1 MLLRGASPGRA
12 RVLPHVAAVVV
23 AVVMFALIY
32 DPFHAGAVSFLAL
45 TPITL
50 VFADP
55 RVPCSLRRAALCGF
69 AFGWSAA
76 LAIVGPWMF
85 AAAVDYFERGAAW
98 SFGFTLL
105 VNAGYVALFYVPV
118 FVAIRLMS
126 ATPPLLR
133 AVGAA
138 SVWIAVEALRA
149 AEPTGNAWAL
159 LGQGLSNIPVLREAA
174 AFGGTWLLG
183 WMAALCGAAIGVGLQ
198 PDLSSRD
205 TLRCCQ
211 LAVVAPVVL
220 ALLGAVAHLD
230 EHPVTGLP
238 TLRVAVVQQE
248 VPSNDVWNP
257 AERVANWNRYLAATE
272 SLEPRSVDLVVWPES
287 SVPFLLNA
295 DAAAGMRLEDLATR
309 LDAAILVGA
318 PRSQTTGEGRAA
330 LFNSAYLYSPA
341 TEKPR
346 TYDKRRLLPFVES
359 GPVTGISDSETLDY
373 SAGKL
378 PSTFDV
384 RKWKIAP
391 LLCFEGIYPRYA
403 RDAVLEGANLLVNL
417 SNDAWFS
424 GGAGPEQHYAMSLL
438 RTVELRRPMIRA
450 SNGGISAAIDPS
462 GATIGFPIRREKA
475 VRVYSIPPPPRELT
489 VTARSGE
496 FVPWIAGVL
505 ALIALA
511 DSLRPRRAEDPVR
524 R

>member
-1 MLLRGASPGRA
+1 LHGASPGRA

-23 AVVMFALIY
+23 AVIMFALIY

-85 AAAVDYFERGAAW
+85 AAAVDYFERGVAW

-105 VNAGYVALFYVPV
+105 INAGYVALFYVPV

-126 ATPPLLR
+126 ATAPLMR
-133 AVGAA
+133 ALGAA
-138 SVWIAVEALRA
+138 SVWIAFEALRA

-159 LGQGLSNIPVLREAA
+159 LGQGLVGIPVLRESA
-174 AFGGTWLLG
+174 AFGGVWLLG
-183 WMAALCGAAIGVGLQ
+183 GMAALCGAAIGVGLQ

-211 LAVVAPVVL
+211 LAVVAPIVL
-220 ALLGAVAHLD
+220 VLLGAVAGID

-238 TLRVAVVQQE
+238 VLRVAVVQQE

-272 SLEPRSVDLVVWPES
+272 SLEPLSVDLVVWPES
-287 SVPFLLNA
+287 AVPFLLNA

-318 PRSQTTGEGRAA
+318 PRSQTTADGRAA
-330 LFNSAYLYSPA
+330 LFNSAYLFSPA

-359 GPVTGISDSETLDY
+359 GPVTGLSDAGTFDY

-378 PSTFDV
+378 PSVFEV
-384 RKWKIAP
+384 KKWRIAP

-417 SNDAWFS
+417 SNDAWFA
-424 GGAGPEQHYAMSLL
+424 GGAGPEQHHAMSVL
-438 RTVELRRPMIRA
+438 RTVEIRRPMVRA
-450 SNGGISAAIDPS
+450 SNGGISAAVNPKGES
-462 GATIGFPIRREKA
+462 IGFPIRRQKA
-475 VRVYSIPPPPRELT
+475 VRVYSIPPPPREMT
-489 VTARSGE
+489 VTAKSGD
-496 FVPWIAGVL
+496 FVPWIAGL
-505 ALIALA
+505 IAAIALI
-511 DSLRPRRAEDPVR
+511 DSLRPRKARVAVR
-524 R
+524 W